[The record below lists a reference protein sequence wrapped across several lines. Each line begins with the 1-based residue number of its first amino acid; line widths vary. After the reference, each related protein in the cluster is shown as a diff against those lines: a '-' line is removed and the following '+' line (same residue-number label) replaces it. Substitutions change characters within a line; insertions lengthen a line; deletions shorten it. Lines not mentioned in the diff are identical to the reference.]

1 MPPFKKV
8 VYAGTF
14 DRLHEGHKRLI
25 RKAFELGEFVGLGL
39 SSDEM
44 ATRTRPGED
53 ILPYEK
59 RKQVL
64 LDFIREE
71 GEPDRCQIFE
81 IQTVVGGGD
90 TMEDLEA
97 LLVSDEIKVVE
108 NAFRINR
115 MRIENGLKRFAI
127 VIIPRVL
134 TKDKKP
140 VSSSRKRLG
149 ETFEDKELIY

>member
-1 MPPFKKV
+1 MPAFKKV

-25 RKAFELGEFVGLGL
+25 RKAFELGNQVGIGL

-44 ATRTRPGED
+44 ATRTRPGEN
-53 ILPYEK
+53 ILPYED
-59 RKQVL
+59 RKQAL
-64 LDFIREE
+64 MNFIRQE
-71 GEPDRCQIFE
+71 GDAERCQIFK
-81 IQTVVGGGD
+81 IKTVIGGGD
-90 TMEDLEA
+90 RMEDLEA

-127 VIIPRVL
+127 IIIPRVL
-134 TKDKKP
+134 TKDKEP

-149 ETFEDKELIY
+149 ESFEDKELIY

>member
-25 RKAFELGEFVGLGL
+25 RKAFELGDHVGLGL

-44 ATRTRPGED
+44 ATRTRAGEN
-53 ILPYEK
+53 ILPFET
-59 RKQVL
+59 RKQAL
-64 LDFIREE
+64 MDFIREE
-71 GEPDRCQIFE
+71 GEPDRCQIFKIE
-81 IQTVVGGGD
+81 TVVGGGD
-90 TMEDLEA
+90 RMEDLEA

-115 MRIENGLKRFAI
+115 MRIKNGLKRFAI

-134 TKDKKP
+134 TKDKEP

-149 ETFEDKELIY
+149 ESFADKELIY